1 MKYKGILVDIDN
13 TLYGYGSP
21 HFKALDKIYQV
32 CLEQFNISK
41 EKTKIA
47 FETARKKIHIELSE
61 TAASHNRLLYI
72 QKMLEL
78 LKINPLSYSILIYNA
93 YWDTFL
99 NNIEIYEGV
108 NDLFEKY
115 RGKICLVT
123 DLTAHIQY
131 RKINKLKLEKYID
144 CVVTSEEAG
153 KEKPHPYLFM
163 LALKK
168 INLKPEEVCMIG
180 DSFKKDIVGATNLGI
195 KSFWINHEHTIET
208 IDKSLVTEL
217 KSFKETLEY
226 V

>member
-1 MKYKGILVDIDN
+1 MKYKGILLDIDN
-13 TLYGYGSP
+13 TLYGYSSP
-21 HFKALDKIYQV
+21 HIKAMDEIYQV
-32 CLEQFNISK
+32 CFEQFNISK

-47 FETARKKIHIELSE
+47 FETARNAVHIELSE

-72 QKMLEL
+72 QKMLEF
-78 LKINPLSYSILIYNA
+78 LKINPLSYSLFIYNA

-99 NNIEIYEGV
+99 KNMKIFEGV
-108 NDLFEKY
+108 NNLLEKY
-115 RGKICLVT
+115 PGKICLVT

-131 RKINKLKLEKYID
+131 RKVSKLKLEKYID

-195 KSFWINHEHTIET
+195 KSFWINHENNIET
-208 IDKSLVTEL
+208 IDKSLVTDL
-217 KSFKETLEY
+217 KSFKEILEY
-226 V
+226 I